1 MAIVDPWVWEKD
13 WTSLN
18 NSLQWWNALLD
29 SGEPPRLKSEVQ
41 VDHQEAQIK
50 PSWYNV
56 KPDPIEYSLAHNLSF
71 VEANIVKYVTRW
83 KFKGGIVDLKKAR
96 ECLNRLIAKVEAEK

>member
-1 MAIVDPWVWEKD
+1 MAIRDPWVVEPNWIA
-13 WTSLN
+13 LN
-18 NSLQWWNALLD
+18 NSLGWWQAVVD

-50 PSWYNV
+50 PSYYGIS
-56 KPDPIEYSLAHNLSF
+56 PDPIEYALAHNLSF
-71 VEANIVKYVTRW
+71 IEANVVKYVTRW
-83 KFKGGIVDLKKAR
+83 KFKGGVTDLKKAR